1 MPSHLAEYEDSFT
14 ALQEVRLQEIQPSR
28 SYLPAWISKPLQRSR
43 LPSYDSEIG
52 SSALPSPNLAN
63 TIHGSL
69 HGASNFADR
78 QWQVEAQAPPAR
90 PRSVTP
96 PPSLRVLGDLEGWLS
111 REVGHHMC
119 LGCVPSAKTKS
130 LPDCGCCQS
139 TGIGNRIALSLYR
152 SLVRMTSNTIHFRLC
167 VTAA

>member
-1 MPSHLAEYEDSFT
+1 M
-14 ALQEVRLQEIQPSR
+14 RLQEIQPSR

-78 QWQVEAQAPPAR
+78 QWQGEAQAPPAR

-96 PPSLRVLGDLEGWLS
+96 PRLRVLGDSEGWLS
-111 REVGHHMC
+111 REVGHSHALALNPPLQC
-119 LGCVPSAKTKS
+119 AQFPQLVLAALATELCIGCK
-130 LPDCGCCQS
+130 
-139 TGIGNRIALSLYR
+139 
-152 SLVRMTSNTIHFRLC
+152 
-167 VTAA
+167 VTLWPMGGHDIKQI